1 MIIARKYKI
10 VDYIGKG
17 KFGSVFKGI
26 HLENERMVA
35 VKMEPLSSKI
45 PLLKRETRI
54 LEYLSRY
61 NVSNIPKVFWYGM
74 QEKHLF
80 TVMNFL
86 GGMSLATIPSNE
98 LSHERLL
105 SWFYTAISILEK
117 IHTYGVI
124 HRDLKPAHFLFYE
137 NTWFLIDFGLATF
150 ILPEEKGKLREDII
164 GTPNYISLHIHNGIE
179 PSKKD
184 DMVSLGFI
192 FLEKYRDGILP
203 WTNIPIESL
212 VFSEIEYPNNHILHP
227 ANQYRKY
234 RKEKD
239 VFFSDISEISI
250 LREFMEIYY

>member
-1 MIIARKYKI
+1 MIIARKYQI

-26 HLENERMVA
+26 YLENKRTVAIKIEMV
-35 VKMEPLSSKI
+35 SSRI

-74 QEKHLF
+74 QENHLF
-80 TVMNFL
+80 TVMTFL
-86 GGMSLATIPSNE
+86 GGMSLANIPLNE
-98 LSHERLL
+98 FSHEQLF

-117 IHTYGVI
+117 IHEYGVI

-137 NTWFLIDFGLATF
+137 NTWYLIDFGLATF
-150 ILPEEKGKLREDII
+150 ISSEGKGKCREDII
-164 GTPNYISLHIHNGIE
+164 GTPNYISLRIHNGIE

-192 FLEKYRDGILP
+192 FLEKYRGGILP

-212 VFSEIEYPNNHILHP
+212 VFSGIEYQNNHILHP
-227 ANQYRKY
+227 ANQYRKM
-234 RKEKD
+234 RKERD
-239 VFFSDISEISI
+239 VFLNDISEISI
-250 LREFMEIYY
+250 LREFMEINY